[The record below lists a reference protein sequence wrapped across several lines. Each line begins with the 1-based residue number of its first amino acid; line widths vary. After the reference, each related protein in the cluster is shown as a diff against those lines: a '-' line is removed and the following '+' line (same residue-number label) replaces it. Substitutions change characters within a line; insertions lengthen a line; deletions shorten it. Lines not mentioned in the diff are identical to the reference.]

1 MKGLTKNENFTQGS
15 WFHPNNFN
23 YSTTVTKKMHLVPYD
38 LSGDIWYSDIPSN
51 IFSDSGDICKITWN
65 SEECKWV
72 LSLFQIMEY
81 TIALK

>member
-1 MKGLTKNENFTQGS
+1 
-15 WFHPNNFN
+15 
-23 YSTTVTKKMHLVPYD
+23 MHLVPYD

-51 IFSDSGDICKITWN
+51 IFSDSSDICKITWN
-65 SEECKWV
+65 SEECNWV